1 MPTTINGGTAEPGLP
16 GVPGGAPGNVPGTP
30 RRRGK
35 VLEQAIFQATLDE
48 LVATGYA
55 RLSMEAVAVGARTGK
70 AAIYRRWPSKEEL
83 VLDTLRATLP
93 EPGPAPDTGS
103 LRGDL
108 LELVSRTRAA
118 MLSLPGCAGRVI
130 MSELDHERAAPFVGL
145 MHQRVI
151 APSTSLMHE
160 VLSRGVLRGEVR
172 ADAVNPLIVDVVP
185 AVMLYRAKTHGP
197 PSEAEAIELVDQV
210 LLPAVR
216 AGLSD

>member
-1 MPTTINGGTAEPGLP
+1 MQTQGP
-16 GVPGGAPGNVPGTP
+16 P

-48 LVATGYA
+48 LVSTGYA
-55 RLSMEAVAVGARTGK
+55 RLSMEAVAAGARTGK
-70 AAIYRRWPSKEEL
+70 AAIYRRWPSKQEL

-108 LELVSRTRAA
+108 LELVNRTRAA

-130 MSELDHERAAPFVGL
+130 MGELDHERAAPFVGL

-151 APSTSLMHE
+151 APSSSLTRE
-160 VLSRGVLRGEVR
+160 VLIRGVVRGEVR
-172 ADAVNPLIVDVVP
+172 ADAMNPMVVDLIP
-185 AVMLYRAKTHGP
+185 AVMMYRAKTQGP
-197 PSEAEAIELVDQV
+197 PSEAEAAELVDQV
-210 LLPAVR
+210 LLPTVR
-216 AGLSD
+216 A

>member
-1 MPTTINGGTAEPGLP
+1 MPTTINGDTAEPD
-16 GVPGGAPGNVPGTP
+16 VPGGPGTL

-35 VLEQAIFQATLDE
+35 VLEQAIFRATLDE

-55 RLSMEAVAVGARTGK
+55 RLSMEAVAAGAHTGK

-108 LELVSRTRAA
+108 LELVSWARTA

-130 MSELDHERAAPFVGL
+130 MSELDHERAAPFIGL

-151 APSTSLMHE
+151 EPGKSLMRE

-172 ADAVNPLIVDVVP
+172 ADAVNPLIIDVIP
-185 AVMLYRAKTHGP
+185 AVMLYRAKTYGP
-197 PSEAEAIELVDQV
+197 PGEAEAVGLVDQV

-216 AGLSD
+216 A

>member
-1 MPTTINGGTAEPGLP
+1 MQTQGP
-16 GVPGGAPGNVPGTP
+16 P

-48 LVATGYA
+48 LVSTGYA
-55 RLSMEAVAVGARTGK
+55 RLSMEAVAAGARTGK
-70 AAIYRRWPSKEEL
+70 AAIYRRWPSKQEL

-108 LELVSRTRAA
+108 LELVNRTRAA

-130 MSELDHERAAPFVGL
+130 MGELDHERAAPFVGL

-151 APSTSLMHE
+151 APSSSLTRE
-160 VLSRGVLRGEVR
+160 VLIRGVVRGEVR
-172 ADAVNPLIVDVVP
+172 ADAVNPMVVDLIP
-185 AVMLYRAKTHGP
+185 AVMMYRAKTQGP
-197 PSEAEAIELVDQV
+197 PSEAEAAELVDQV
-210 LLPAVR
+210 LLPTVR
-216 AGLSD
+216 A